1 MKRLAAAGFSA
12 ALLAVLVA
20 ATVVPGNSAPPPDI
34 ALEQHKGPYT
44 LAPLPFAA
52 NALNPVIDTATM
64 EIHHGKHHQAY
75 VTNLN
80 AALDANPALKDK
92 SLGEMFAQVSTLDPA
107 LRNNA
112 GGHWNHTLFWRTMAP
127 PGKSGAPSGTFRAQI
142 EKDFGSLEA
151 FKKAFQDSGM
161 KQFGAGWV
169 WLIWADEKLQIT
181 TTPNQDNPLMDVAPK
196 RGKPIL
202 GNDLW
207 EHAYYLKHQ
216 NRRDAYLAAWWDV
229 VNWTEVTRQFYRAAA
244 VPG

>member
-1 MKRLAAAGFSA
+1 MKRLVAAGFGA
-12 ALLAVLVA
+12 TLLAVLVA
-20 ATVVPGNSAPPPDI
+20 ATALPGASAPPPDI
-34 ALEQHKGPYT
+34 ALEQHKSRYT
-44 LAPLPFAA
+44 LGPLPYAA
-52 NALNPVIDTATM
+52 AALNPAIDTATM
-64 EIHHGKHHQAY
+64 DIHHGKHHQAY

-80 AALDANPALKDK
+80 AALDANPALKDRT
-92 SLGEMFAQVSTLDPA
+92 LGEIFASVSQHDA
-107 LRNNA
+107 AVRNNA

-127 PGKSGAPSGTFRAQI
+127 PGKGGAPSDVLRAQI
-142 EKDFGSLEA
+142 EKDFGSLAA
-151 FKKAFQDSGM
+151 FKTVFQDAGM

-169 WLIWADEKLQIT
+169 WLIWAGEKLQIT
-181 TTPNQDNPLMDVAPK
+181 TTPNQDNPLMDVAAK

-216 NRRDAYLAAWWDV
+216 NRRDAYLAGWWDV